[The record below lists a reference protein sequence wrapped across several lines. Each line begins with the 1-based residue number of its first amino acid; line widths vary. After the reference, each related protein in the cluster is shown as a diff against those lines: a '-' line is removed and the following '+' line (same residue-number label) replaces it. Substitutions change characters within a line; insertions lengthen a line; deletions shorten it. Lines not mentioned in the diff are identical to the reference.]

1 MISFRSLLAV
11 ALFAVP
17 ATGFADTWNIDG
29 AHSIASFKV
38 RHLMVTNVNG
48 TFGAP
53 TGKVDIDD
61 KDVTKST
68 INAEVDA
75 SKVNTGIDKRDEH
88 LKSADFFDVK
98 KFPKLSFKSKS
109 VAKSGDGLKVTGDLT
124 IHGVTKEAT
133 FDVEGPTAAV
143 KGMQGDYV
151 RGLSATTKINRKDFG
166 LTWNKALEAGGFL
179 VGDEVK
185 VAVESELV
193 KKDAPAADAKMP
205 PAKK

>member
-1 MISFRSLLAV
+1 MISIRNLLAL
-11 ALFAVP
+11 AAFAVP
-17 ATGFADTWNIDG
+17 TVSFADAWNIDP
-29 AHSIASFKV
+29 AHSTANFKV
-38 RHLMVTNVNG
+38 RHLMVTNVTG

-53 TGKVDIDD
+53 SGSINIDD

-68 INAEVDA
+68 VDA
-75 SKVNTGIDKRDEH
+75 AVDATKVDTGIEKRDEH

-109 VAKSGDGLKVTGDLT
+109 VAKAGDGLKVTGDLT
-124 IHGVTKEAT
+124 IRGVTKEVT

-166 LTWNKALEAGGFL
+166 LTWNKAIEGGGVVVGEEVTLNIDLEL
-179 VGDEVK
+179 HSD
-185 VAVESELV
+185 
-193 KKDAPAADAKMP
+193 KKPAH
-205 PAKK
+205 